1 MLGVFSLSGYSVH
14 RILQVRILD
23 WVAISFP
30 KESSICRDQTWVSH
44 IEGRFPTI
52 WVTRDVQ
59 YMF

>member
-14 RILQVRILD
+14 GILQVRILD
-23 WVAISFP
+23 WVAISFS
-30 KESSICRDQTWVSH
+30 KVSSICRDHTWVSH
-44 IEGRFPTI
+44 TEERFPTI